1 LQAQLEL
8 KFKAQYENELH
19 EAKMDLDLNKRL
31 YDDLWKK
38 HQNSLVDAQNMN
50 FEKNKLKLEKAVLE
64 KSL

>member
-1 LQAQLEL
+1 L
-8 KFKAQYENELH
+8 Y
-19 EAKMDLDLNKRL
+19 LNKRL

-50 FEKNKLKLEKAVLE
+50 FEKNKLKLEKAELE